1 MTNFLV
7 NFLFFQLFHHEFCH
21 PSLQEFLRIF
31 VNELEWFQFL
41 NMAILPTAQTIDL
54 YLFFMITESLSIMHE
69 YETILFWNF
78 GWEIS
83 HALAKLNEHI
93 KMHMDQQ
100 DYVYDLIDLRK
111 S

>member
-1 MTNFLV
+1 
-7 NFLFFQLFHHEFCH
+7 
-21 PSLQEFLRIF
+21 
-31 VNELEWFQFL
+31 
-41 NMAILPTAQTIDL
+41 MAILPTAQTIDL

-69 YETILFWNF
+69 YETILSWNF